1 MTIRSVLI
9 DTFSKQIRFDLMV
22 CLFRCVYQS
31 VIFVSVKIILLSLI
45 IQHSIKF
52 FKSYLYLN
60 RNT

>member
-45 IQHSIKF
+45 I
-52 FKSYLYLN
+52 
-60 RNT
+60 